1 MPGDP
6 QATKRGEVVVWASVR
21 VPLPPEAAFRLFT
34 DGINQ
39 CWPLH
44 EGYSYGGDRAREIFL
59 EPVEG
64 GRFYER
70 SWTATSSRSAPSG
83 SARPPTA
90 SCSPGGAPTGR
101 RRPRSRFAS
110 SPRTWAPASSW
121 STGDSIGSLP
131 KARRSHGDGPVVG
144 HGSSGPSPPA
154 PQDASLPDRRPRAT
168 RRSGC
173 QAGRHGELRRQH
185 PRRGPRRLEH
195 EPGSTS
201 LSTQRRHLSDFLAD
215 VSNGG

>member
-6 QATKRGEVVVWASVR
+6 QATKRGEVVVRASVR

-70 SWTATSSRSAPSG
+70 FVDGDELQVGTVRV
-83 SARPPTA
+83 
-90 SCSPGGAPTGR
+90 CSPPDRILFTW
-101 RRPRSRFAS
+101 RSPHWQAETEVEVRFVAEDLGTS
-110 SPRTWAPASSW
+110 VQLEHRGFDRLVAEGQT
-121 STGDSIGSLP
+121 I
-131 KARRSHGDGPVVG
+131 ARRWAGGW
-144 HGSSGPSPPA
+144 
-154 PQDASLPDRRPRAT
+154 PRVIGAFAA
-168 RRSGC
+168 RA
-173 QAGRHGELRRQH
+173 AGR
-185 PRRGPRRLEH
+185 
-195 EPGSTS
+195 
-201 LSTQRRHLSDFLAD
+201 
-215 VSNGG
+215 